1 MTPELKAQLEGC
13 RTLPTPP
20 GVATQIVQLANDPEA
35 DMNRISQVL
44 AMDPAITTKIL
55 RIANSPMYAQQR
67 KTENLRQA
75 IVVLDLNATLSL
87 ALACSFSLLKD
98 WQQDHTQSGLDYPL
112 FWRRQLLSATV
123 TRVLATTLG
132 VREAEELFLAA
143 LIQDVGMIALD
154 RVVPDLY
161 AGLEI
166 QVHEEDLVAE
176 EIKRL
181 GSNHAEIGGYLLEQW
196 HFPERIQQSV
206 LLSHNPDSLP
216 SDHEYGLFARC
227 VALSSLIAEVFL
239 SDQGDRPFEALAAAA
254 QKYVHMDRDR
264 LAEVLEEV
272 GTMIPEA
279 EGVFETKFLVNQSSE
294 VILDDAKEAL
304 MLRSL
309 QALQQVNTLQHTADS
324 LVHQT
329 QELKESVRRDALTGL
344 YNRRYLDEFLGAA
357 FADSATSEKPLSIAF
372 ADLDKFKKGNDTYS
386 HQVGDQIL
394 ETTANIL
401 KASVRSDDIVAR
413 YGREEF
419 ILVLPGTDFAL
430 VKVICERIVKA
441 FQDTQHAVGGDEDL
455 VVTISMGMATHGGK
469 HTFESVE
476 EFVRAADKALYTAK
490 LQGRNRSVPFDL
502 SSMRKVAQIG

>member
-1 MTPELKAQLEGC
+1 
-13 RTLPTPP
+13 
-20 GVATQIVQLANDPEA
+20 
-35 DMNRISQVL
+35 VL

-75 IVVLDLNATLSL
+75 IVVLGLNATLSL
-87 ALACSFSLLKD
+87 ALSFSLLKD
-98 WQQDHTQSGLDYPL
+98 WQKDTKESGLDYPL

-143 LIQDVGMIALD
+143 LIQDVGMMALD
-154 RVVPDLY
+154 GVLPDLY
-161 AGLEI
+161 SSIET
-166 QVHEEDLVAE
+166 QVHEEDMVAE

-181 GSNHAEIGGYLLEQW
+181 GSSHAEVGGHLLEQW

-206 LLSHNPDSLP
+206 LLSHNPDTLP
-216 SDHEYGLFARC
+216 SDHEYGLFVRC

-239 SDQGDRPFEALAAAA
+239 CDPGDRPFDALAAAA
-254 QKYVHMDRDR
+254 EKYVHMDRER

-272 GTMIPEA
+272 GGMIPEA
-279 EGVFETKFLVNQSSE
+279 EGVFETKFLGNQSSE
-294 VILDDAKEAL
+294 AILDDAKEAL

-324 LVHQT
+324 LVNQT
-329 QELKESVRRDALTGL
+329 QELEESVRRDGLTGL
-344 YNRRYLDEFLGAA
+344 YNRRYLDEFLGEA
-357 FADSATSEKPLSIAF
+357 FASASESGKPLSIAF
-372 ADLDKFKKGNDTYS
+372 ADLDKFKHVNDTYG

-413 YGREEF
+413 YGGEEF
-419 ILVLPGTDFAL
+419 ILVLPGTDFSL
-430 VKVICERIVKA
+430 VKVICERIVTA
-441 FQDTQHAVGGDEDL
+441 FQDTQHAVGGGEDL

-469 HTFESVE
+469 HTFDSVK
-476 EFVRAADKALYTAK
+476 EFVRAADKALYSAK